1 MAVLRTLATEEH
13 GKNKELGKKI
23 MKKSLFVFLAAGLL
37 LAGCHKDDDPNN
49 NGGNGTKV
57 QVKATL
63 SQGAVTKVDVEPAE
77 KGAEIFWTNGD
88 KVGVFGND
96 INTGYYYAGALA
108 TTLEQR
114 SKIALFE
121 GSVIQN
127 TVNEY
132 YVCYPYNDVHQTND
146 GTAIPLDLT
155 IQEGVANSFEYLSS
169 YMHMVSRE
177 PSHLNNEKIAFSM
190 EHLCVLLQF
199 NLKLK
204 DTQEGITL
212 KSIEITGDNLENKK
226 NLNVFDK
233 KLSDAEG
240 SKHKLT
246 LSYPNGGTDIVSEKE
261 SIVAM
266 TTFPVETGDVK
277 VRVFVDDNGTD
288 KYLDFDAVTV
298 TFEAGKR
305 YTKSLEL
312 DMSKAKDAS
321 IMKPEVIDYDAKTAQ
336 ITTRAELAWVA
347 AATNVGNAIYD
358 DYNYNGF
365 EGWAL
370 TQMNNINLEG
380 DETKQ
385 WTPIGKYTSTSD
397 NQPFKGSYDGN
408 GHKIENLYINN
419 TVAYQGLFG
428 AVIGSSSNLSTI
440 KGIILSGYVKG
451 GSNVAGLS
459 AYISY
464 ATISACVNRANV
476 NGGGQVGGLIGTPAA
491 FTCNLI
497 ACENYGTV
505 TGSGNGAG
513 GIAGT
518 TANNFNAIACVN
530 HGTVS
535 GTGSSTSAGGITGS
549 CSAATIV
556 IASCINEG
564 GISKTGGFIAYA
576 GGVVGSM
583 TMYNTTGTKEL
594 YFVNNADLFV
604 TGRDSRNQ
612 GWNTKGPSLVSELNS
627 DETIA
632 SLNAAIEEWNTNN
645 PDYKSPSKFV
655 SGGDDNTIP
664 RLMPIE

>member
-1 MAVLRTLATEEH
+1 
-13 GKNKELGKKI
+13 
-23 MKKSLFVFLAAGLL
+23 MKKSLFVFLAATLL

-63 SQGAVTKVDVEPAE
+63 SQGAVTKVVEPGE
-77 KGAEIFWTNGD
+77 KEAEIFWTNGD

-146 GTAIPLDLT
+146 GTTIPLDLT

-177 PSHLNNEKIAFSM
+177 PSHLNNKEMAFSM
-190 EHLCVLLQF
+190 EHLCALLQF

-240 SKHKLT
+240 SNHKLT
-246 LSYPNGGTDIVSEKE
+246 LFYPNGGTDIVSEKE
-261 SIVAM
+261 CIVAM

-277 VRVFVDDNGTD
+277 VRVFVDDNDTD

-321 IMKPEVIDYDAKTAQ
+321 IMKPE
-336 ITTRAELAWVA
+336 
-347 AATNVGNAIYD
+347 
-358 DYNYNGF
+358 
-365 EGWAL
+365 
-370 TQMNNINLEG
+370 
-380 DETKQ
+380 
-385 WTPIGKYTSTSD
+385 
-397 NQPFKGSYDGN
+397 
-408 GHKIENLYINN
+408 
-419 TVAYQGLFG
+419 
-428 AVIGSSSNLSTI
+428 
-440 KGIILSGYVKG
+440 
-451 GSNVAGLS
+451 
-459 AYISY
+459 
-464 ATISACVNRANV
+464 RANGP
-476 NGGGQVGGLIGTPAA
+476 NYDSCR
-491 FTCNLI
+491 TCL
-497 ACENYGTV
+497 
-505 TGSGNGAG
+505 
-513 GIAGT
+513 
-518 TANNFNAIACVN
+518 
-530 HGTVS
+530 
-535 GTGSSTSAGGITGS
+535 GS
-549 CSAATIV
+549 C
-556 IASCINEG
+556 CN
-564 GISKTGGFIAYA
+564 KCR
-576 GGVVGSM
+576 
-583 TMYNTTGTKEL
+583 KCHL
-594 YFVNNADLFV
+594 
-604 TGRDSRNQ
+604 
-612 GWNTKGPSLVSELNS
+612 
-627 DETIA
+627 
-632 SLNAAIEEWNTNN
+632 
-645 PDYKSPSKFV
+645 
-655 SGGDDNTIP
+655 
-664 RLMPIE
+664 

>member
-37 LAGCHKDDDPNN
+37 LAGCHKDNDPNN

-177 PSHLNNEKIAFSM
+177 PSHLNNEKMAFSM

-204 DTQEGITL
+204 DTREGITL

-240 SKHKLT
+240 SNHKLT

-365 EGWAL
+365 TGWTL
-370 TQMNNINLEG
+370 TQMNDIDLEG
-380 DETKQ
+380 SETKQ
-385 WTPIGKYTSTSD
+385 WTPIGMQVKA
-397 NQPFKGSYDGN
+397 FKGVFDGK
-408 GHKIENLYINN
+408 GYKIDNLYIESDNS
-419 TVAYQGLFG
+419 YFG
-428 AVIGSSSNLSTI
+428 VFGYTIGSLSNKVVI
-440 KGIILSGYVKG
+440 KNVILGSGTVKG
-451 GSNVAGLS
+451 R
-459 AYISY
+459 SY
-464 ATISACVNRANV
+464 CA
-476 NGGGQVGGLIGTPAA
+476 GLIGRMGDYVYTIRCLNKADIVITGA
-491 FTCNLI
+491 GYIGGITSSIGINSYCI
-497 ACENYGTV
+497 ACENYGKV
-505 TGSGNGAG
+505 EGASYTGGISGYMNRTNGVMVCINHGDISGTSDVG
-513 GIAGT
+513 GIAGYLSGSS
-518 TANNFNAIACVN
+518 TAAPSIFSNINE
-530 HGTVS
+530 GTVS
-535 GTGSSTSAGGITGS
+535 GSSS
-549 CSAATIV
+549 V
-556 IASCINEG
+556 
-564 GISKTGGFIAYA
+564 

-583 TMYNTTGTKEL
+583 LYYNTSETKEL
-594 YFVNNADLFV
+594 YFVNNANLFV
-604 TGRDSRNQ
+604 AGRDNNSQ

>member
-1 MAVLRTLATEEH
+1 MAVLRTLVMEEH

-88 KVGVFGND
+88 KVGAFGND
-96 INTGYYYAGALA
+96 INTGYYYAGALT

-121 GSVIQN
+121 GSVILN

-169 YMHMVSRE
+169 YMHMVNRE
-177 PSHLNNEKIAFSM
+177 PSHLNNKEMAFSM
-190 EHLCVLLQF
+190 EHLCALLQF

-212 KSIEITGDNLENKK
+212 KSIEITGDKLENKK

-240 SKHKLT
+240 SNHKLT
-246 LSYPNGGTDIVSEKE
+246 LFYPNEGTDIVSEKE
-261 SIVAM
+261 CIVAM
-266 TTFPVETGDVK
+266 TTFPVETDDVK

-370 TQMNNINLEG
+370 TQMNDIDLEG
-380 DETKQ
+380 SETKQ
-385 WTPIGKYTSTSD
+385 WTPIGKYISLS
-397 NQPFKGSYDGN
+397 NSQAFKGSYDGN

-428 AVIGSSSNLSTI
+428 AVIGSSSNILTI
-440 KGIILSGYVKG
+440 KGIILSGDVKG
-451 GSNVAGLS
+451 GSTVAGIS
-459 AYISY
+459 AYISNV
-464 ATISACVNRANV
+464 TISACVNRVNV
-476 NGGGQVGGLIGTPAA
+476 NGAGQIGGLIGTPVG
-491 FTCNLI
+491 TCNLI

-505 TGSGNGAG
+505 TGTGNGAG
-513 GIAGT
+513 GIAGN
-518 TANNFNAIACVN
+518 AGNNFNAIACVN

-535 GTGSSTSAGGITGS
+535 GTGTMTSAGGITS
-549 CSAATIV
+549 ACSGTTVVIV
-556 IASCINEG
+556 SCINEG
-564 GISKTGGFIAYA
+564 VISKTGSFASA
-576 GGVVGSM
+576 GGIVGSM
-583 TMYNTTGTKEL
+583 NGYNTTDTKEL
-594 YFVNNADLFV
+594 YFVNNATLFV
-604 TGRDSRNQ
+604 AGRDSRNQ

-664 RLMPIE
+664 RLMPIK